1 MKMEHPS
8 NSVGTRVN
16 WFSRAWHFLT
26 TPHPSV
32 HELGERRR
40 AQLLSALSLILVS
53 SLLWA
58 ISIRPATT
66 TFYILLGITL
76 LTYIFS
82 RTKYY
87 LAGIYL
93 FSFGY
98 SSLAYITIY
107 LGTAS
112 SIESAVFPFVPLTL
126 VVASA
131 LLSRRGFLL
140 LAVFI
145 VIATFSAP
153 SYSSSPTIPTDSIG
167 RTGGVIFSI
176 CAVFLGINIFRE
188 SLERARLKEL
198 QDANLEL
205 ADIRTNLEQRVEER
219 ASELEAANQ
228 QTSRRAAQLQTI
240 TEFSEAIAQLQD
252 LNDILPAAARLI
264 SESFGFYHVG
274 IFLLDQPREYA
285 VLQAANSEGGARMLA
300 RSHRLR
306 LGSGVVG
313 FVAQRGQPR
322 IALNV
327 ETDSVYSD
335 NPDLPDT
342 LSEAALPLKSRGEI
356 IGVLDVQS
364 TESNAFSNED
374 LRVLI
379 ALANQVAIALENAR
393 LLTETR
399 AALKHVQDVYS
410 EYTRTAWSR
419 TVTKAEY
426 TGFRY
431 QSGRIEI
438 IEQTLNSPEVIS
450 AAATGEVVDNQGR
463 ESGRERNVVAVPV
476 KLRGEVIGVLQIESN
491 DSSRI
496 WQADEVGLVE
506 AVAERAAF
514 ALENARLF
522 QNARRRAA
530 KERLISEATAKIGGA
545 FNIENILQTTA
556 EELERALGGT
566 EVLIQFNRNQ

>member
-1 MKMEHPS
+1 MKMDRTS
-8 NSVGTRVN
+8 DSAVTREN
-16 WFSRAWHFLT
+16 RFSRAWRFLT
-26 TPHPSV
+26 APHPSV
-32 HELGERRR
+32 RELGERRR
-40 AQLLSALSLILVS
+40 AQLLSALSLILVA

-58 ISIRPATT
+58 LSFRPETVT

-76 LTYIFS
+76 LTYMIS

-98 SSLAYITIY
+98 CSLAYVTIY

-112 SIESAVFPFVPLTL
+112 SIESAIFAFVPLTL
-126 VVASA
+126 AVASA

-140 LAVFI
+140 LAIFI
-145 VIATFSAP
+145 VIATFRVS
-153 SYSSSPTIPTDSIG
+153 SYSHTAPNPTDSVG

-198 QDANLEL
+198 QETNLEL
-205 ADIRTNLEQRVEER
+205 ADIKANLEQRVDER
-219 ASELEAANQ
+219 AAELELANQ
-228 QTSRRAAQLQTI
+228 QISHRAAQLQTI

-252 LNDILPAAARLI
+252 LDDILPAAAQLI
-264 SESFGFYHVG
+264 SERFGFYHVG

-285 VLQAANSEGGARMLA
+285 VLQAANSEGGARMLE
-300 RSHRLR
+300 RGHRLR

-313 FVAQRGQPR
+313 FAAQRGEPR

-327 ETDSVYSD
+327 ETDAVYFD

-356 IGVLDVQS
+356 VGVLDVQS
-364 TESNAFSNED
+364 VESNAFSSED
-374 LRVLI
+374 LRVLT
-379 ALANQVAIALENAR
+379 ALANQVTIALENAR

-399 AALKHVQDVYS
+399 AALKQVQDVYS

-431 QSGRIEI
+431 QLGRIEM

-450 AAATGEVVDNQGR
+450 AAATGEVVENQ
-463 ESGRERNVVAVPV
+463 GRERNVVAVPV

-491 DSSRI
+491 DSSRM
-496 WQADEVGLVE
+496 WQTDEVSLVE

-530 KERLISEATAKIGGA
+530 KEQLISEATAKIGGA
-545 FNIENILQTTA
+545 FTIENILQTTA

-566 EVLIQFNRNQ
+566 EVLIQFNRNK